1 MANSELV
8 DSLIDRGVVSKQI
21 TDTTLE
27 LEALDNQIIETIRNA
42 NLLNVAIGKATN
54 ARQLAQATDQAAVAQ
69 QKLSNL
75 QTQGAILQERLNQ
88 AQARAVAQQQKAT
101 QQTNKLTGEYQKLL
115 TAYNQATLAAR
126 NAGATFG
133 VNSIQFAVT
142 SQQVQGLRGQLD
154 AIDQPLGNFQRNV
167 GNYASGIGQA
177 FTRAYS
183 GIRTLANILPG
194 VGISGLFLLAFQG
207 LKYISEQ
214 LGLFEDKISLVTLNL
229 KNLNDVNK
237 TASDEYGKQSTALK
251 ILYQAATDVNNNMH
265 DRVLAAREL
274 QKEFPDTFKN
284 IQIET
289 ILNGNASKSYQQLT
303 QDILDNAKAR
313 AAEGKIAELAGQ
325 IQEREFQKQKILSAA
340 GEQRARVVAPVNAQI
355 LGAGGVSG
363 TAGSQGVAIS
373 VQDQQ
378 KKIGQIAGDALREQ
392 DDQIRILKGQQDFLV
407 KYAGGNN
414 AIAKAISTNNTPK
427 DPKAK
432 DDRKQILEQQ
442 LKDQKL
448 TEDQILND
456 SKSTLEERQNAINAF
471 EVESY
476 IIINKGENDKVLTTI
491 EASNHVKAVEID
503 ASKDRV
509 KIVKDAQDALLR
521 ALVQGGKQQDDLLK
535 QQIADYRDLE
545 SQRLQII
552 EQNSSDALSG
562 IADQYSKGLITQKEY
577 ERQKTEIERQSA
589 EDTINQQIITEQ
601 AIVDLQK
608 SLLIFGIGNA
618 RDLGKAEQDLAK
630 LKIKASKDATAQ
642 QLADAKTVADA
653 RKYQHDLELELAN
666 SVLEFTKTAIDGG
679 FQKRLDTLKQE
690 SDAIDKNTQQQLD
703 AVGRSVGSEKQKA
716 DQTAL
721 INAKAQQQKDVIAQK
736 ERKIQHDQAVFDK
749 AFNIAKALESV
760 ALSEVKALDYLTN
773 PLTAPLY
780 PAIAALIGAIG
791 AVNVATIIAQPIPAF
806 KDGVR
811 DKKTAG
817 LGIWGEAGIELGV
830 MPDGTAML
838 SPDKATLGYMPK
850 GMNIFSHKELMRMVS
865 KPDLPVYAGGHEV
878 DVQSLIAESKRS
890 TSRLETAFTQREKV
904 SGFSVNSTR
913 RARWESYKKRN
924 LN

>member
-1 MANSELV
+1 MANSELI
-8 DSLIDRGVVSKQI
+8 DSIIDRGAVGKQI
-21 TDTTLE
+21 TDTTAE
-27 LEALDNQIIETIRNA
+27 LADLDKQLIAAAQSANALNA
-42 NLLNVAIGKATN
+42 AIGKAANT
-54 ARQLAQATDQAAVAQ
+54 RQLTQTTNQAAIAQ
-69 QKLSNL
+69 QRLTNL
-75 QTQGAILQERLNQ
+75 QTAGAI
-88 AQARAVAQQQKAT
+88 AQQRLTNLQTAAAN
-101 QQTNKLTGEYQKLL
+101 QQAKQTAATNKLTGEYQKLV

-133 VNSIQFAVT
+133 VNSIQFQVT
-142 SQQVQGLRGQLD
+142 SQQVQTLRGQLD

-167 GNYASGIGQA
+167 GNYAGGIASA
-177 FTRAYS
+177 FGKAFNGLRV
-183 GIRTLANILPG
+183 LANIIPG
-194 VGISGLFLLAFQG
+194 LGISGIFLVAFQG
-207 LKYISEQ
+207 LKYLADQ
-214 LGLFEDKISLVTLNL
+214 VGLFQDKIDIMTLNL

-265 DRVLAAREL
+265 DRLLAVREL

-284 IQIET
+284 IKTET
-289 ILNGNASKSYQQLT
+289 ILNGDASASYQQLT
-303 QDILDNAKAR
+303 KDILDNAKAR

-340 GEQRARVVAPVNAQI
+340 GEQRSRVVAPVNAQI
-355 LGAGGVSG
+355 LGAGGASG

-392 DDQIRILKGQQDFLV
+392 DEQIRILKGQQDFLV

-448 TEDQILND
+448 SEDQVLNNT
-456 SKSTLEERQNAINAF
+456 KSTLEDRQNAINAF

-476 IIINKGENDKVLTTI
+476 IIINKGEQDKVLTSL
-491 EASNHVKAVEID
+491 EASNHIKTVERD
-503 ASKDRV
+503 AAKDRI
-509 KIVKDAQDALLR
+509 KIVKDAQDALLK

-545 SQRLQII
+545 SQRLLII
-552 EQNSSDALSG
+552 EQNKSDALAL
-562 IADQYSKGLITQKEY
+562 IADQYSKGLITQADY
-577 ERQKTEIERQSA
+577 ERQKLDIERQSS

-601 AIVDLQK
+601 TIVDLQK
-608 SLLIFGIGNA
+608 SLLVFGIGNA
-618 RDLGKAEQDLAK
+618 RDLTKAEQDLAK
-630 LKIKASKDATAQ
+630 LKISASKQATDAQLQDAQ
-642 QLADAKTVADA
+642 KVAAA
-653 RKYQHDLELELAN
+653 RKNQHDLELQLAN
-666 SVLEFTKTAIDGG
+666 EVLDFTKTAVDAG
-679 FQKRLDTLKQE
+679 FQKRLDSLKQE
-690 SDAIDKNTQQQLD
+690 SDALDKNTQQQLD
-703 AVGRSVGSEKQKA
+703 AVSRSVGSEKQKA

-749 AFNIAKALESV
+749 AFNVAKALESV

-791 AVNVATIIAQPIPAF
+791 AVNVATIIAQPIPAY

-811 DKKTAG
+811 NKSTSGIG
-817 LGIWGEAGIELGV
+817 LWGEAGIELGV
-830 MPDGTAML
+830 MPDGTAVL
-838 SPDKATLGYMPK
+838 SPDKPTLDYMPK
-850 GMNIFSHKELMRMVS
+850 GMDIFSHKELLRMVS
-865 KPDLPVYAGGHEV
+865 RPDIPVYASGKEI
-878 DVQSLIAESKRS
+878 DVQSLISESKRS
-890 TSRLETAFTQREKV
+890 TSRLETAFMKREKV

-913 RARWESYKKRN
+913 RARWDAYKKRN